1 VTAPSPS
8 ERRWAG
14 AGAKLL
20 LLLGSLLFA
29 LFLCEVGARLLL
41 PPQQTVKVA
50 DIRPDSGESYAKVDT
65 REQGSIN
72 TVVLFGGHLGA
83 RLRPNTRA
91 QILNHTLSK
100 RDVLIEVNSI
110 GLRYPEL
117 GPKTEAE
124 FRVLV
129 LGDSVT
135 LGDFVSEDETLTGQL
150 EKLTAGRSKRI
161 RFINAGLPGVGTME
175 ELYLYREVRDRVQP
189 DLVLVGMYLNDAQTA
204 GGFYAK
210 AIPRPFSRSRFLT
223 WAANRVQLVGK
234 TLFREQGVKI
244 DPKWREGFRA
254 GRDLKSGNMLDSKDG
269 FDFEIYNAYM
279 DFGLAWNP
287 RSWEILD
294 GVVVTLQQETRQKG
308 TPLAIVLF
316 PVHIQ
321 VLGSYQDHYPQ
332 DRCRELCARRH
343 IPYLDPL
350 PALRADWQA
359 KKDRQA
365 YDPRTGLVP
374 PSASTKL
381 FFDHCHYTPYGYTVV
396 ARDILAGLDREKLIP
411 N

>member
-1 VTAPSPS
+1 VLSG
-8 ERRWAG
+8 RRWPGIG
-14 AGAKLL
+14 ANLL
-20 LLLGSLLFA
+20 LLLGSTLFVF
-29 LFLCEVGARLLL
+29 FLCELGARLFL
-41 PPQQTVKVA
+41 PPQQTVRV
-50 DIRPDSGESYAKVDT
+50 IQTRPESGESYARVDT
-65 REQGSIN
+65 REESSIN
-72 TVVLFGGHLGA
+72 SVILFGGHRGV

-91 QILNHTLSK
+91 QIVNHTLSK
-100 RDVLIEVNSI
+100 RDVLIEVNST

-117 GPKTEAE
+117 GQKTEDE

-129 LGDSVT
+129 LGDSIT
-135 LGDFVSEDETLTGQL
+135 LGDFVPEDETFTRQL
-150 EKLTAGRSKRI
+150 EKLTSGRSKKI
-161 RFINAGLPGVGTME
+161 HFINAGLPGAGTME
-175 ELYLYREVRDRVQP
+175 ELYLYEEVRDRVQP
-189 DLVLVGMYLNDAQTA
+189 DLVLVAMYLNDAQTA
-204 GGFYAK
+204 GEFYVRS
-210 AIPRPFSRSRFLT
+210 IPPPFSRSRFLA

-234 TLFREQGVKI
+234 TFFREGGARI
-244 DPKWREGFRA
+244 NPKWRESFRA
-254 GRDLKSGNMLDSKDG
+254 GRALKSGDMFGSKDG

-294 GVVVTLQQETRQKG
+294 GVVASLQQETRQKG
-308 TPLAIVLF
+308 TPLAILLF

-321 VLGSYQDHYPQ
+321 VLGSYEDHWPQ
-332 DRCRELCARRH
+332 DRCRELCARRG

-381 FFDHCHYTPYGYTVV
+381 FYDHCHYTPYGYTVV
-396 ARDILAGLDREKLIP
+396 AREIVAGLDREKLVP
-411 N
+411 K